1 MIFDTTFTC
10 KTCWDSHPYCKSC
23 YKLCGKTHYIY
34 SVKNLNPENC
44 PYINGY
50 NDQYKLGEYHETT

>member
-34 SVKNLNPENC
+34 HVKNLNPDNC
-44 PYINGY
+44 PYTCGY
-50 NDQYKLGEYHETT
+50 NDDWKCGV